1 MSRIEVLKKQNPSLN
16 FNVIDIINMLFDKTK
31 YTEMTLNLVKNFS
44 LSKSEFNE
52 YVKDLVHNYKLDEH
66 KLLSLSSIE
75 IKILYRL
82 INDIGHNNF
91 LTLKKFIDYNE
102 KNLIDNKDLTAYKTF
117 YELELQTSLA
127 EIKSLGKELE
137 KQTLKLYENDE
148 WLVLK
153 PLSFEASKKYGSST
167 KWCTTQE
174 NNPEY
179 YLRYS
184 KRGILIYCINKKTGN
199 KVAAFK
205 NLDIEYERETS
216 FWNIV
221 DIRVDSIDTDLPI
234 EIIELIKK
242 DFDTCFTTNWNLINA
257 DEQQKQIMW
266 IESNYYEKKCSEP
279 IDLVSPPIERTT
291 VRLRVPTDD
300 EVIDEFD
307 NEVMGESLQVM
318 EEISENI
325 VYNNPYHNNEAMSVS
340 QIPRFQ

>member
-31 YTEMTLNLVKNFS
+31 YTEMTLNLVKNFT
-44 LSKSEFNE
+44 LSKNEFNE
-52 YVKDLVHNYKLDEH
+52 YVKDLAHNYKLDEH

-91 LTLKKFIDYNE
+91 LTLRKFIEYNE
-102 KNLIDNKDLTAYKTF
+102 KNLIDNKDLTTYKTF

-184 KRGILIYCINKKTGN
+184 RRGILIYCINKKTGN

-205 NLDIEYERETS
+205 NLDTEYERETS

-221 DIRVDSIDTDLPI
+221 DMRVDSIDSDLPI
-234 EIIELIKK
+234 EIIQLIKK

-266 IESNYYEKKCSEP
+266 IESNYYEKKHSEP
-279 IDLVSPPIERTT
+279 IDLVAPPIERTT
-291 VRLRVPTDD
+291 IRLRVPTDD